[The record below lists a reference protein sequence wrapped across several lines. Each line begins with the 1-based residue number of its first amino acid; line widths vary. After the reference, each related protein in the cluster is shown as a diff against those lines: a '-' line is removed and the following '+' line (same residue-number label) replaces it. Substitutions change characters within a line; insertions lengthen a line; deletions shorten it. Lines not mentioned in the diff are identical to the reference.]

1 MIDPRELSITMSQL
15 KGAPL
20 AILCV
25 LFGVGRPLGRNE
37 LVQITTYSAGSVTA
51 GLERLEFLGLVAHS
65 SRYAGWLP
73 TAVARQ
79 LPFAMSPAEL
89 ANDDEEIGVD
99 ASDGDN
105 EVQNMYLGSSS
116 SSSLSSLSVSVS
128 LSDSETTPPEGEVQ
142 KMNLAD
148 DEPDQDAEEA
158 VALLIEAGCP
168 ERTAKRNGARDAVE
182 AALTRGWSA
191 GEVLGAVDGWLAYA
205 ETPAGQWVQHRGF
218 LAGKRIAAGQS
229 PPKLSREEESRR
241 YLEQIWA
248 ERGLS

>member
-1 MIDPRELSITMSQL
+1 MDPRELSITMAQL

-79 LPFAMSPAEL
+79 LPFAMPPAEL
-89 ANDDEEIGVD
+89 ASDDEAIEAD
-99 ASDGDN
+99 AAESNN

-128 LSDSETTPPEGEVQ
+128 LPNSETTPPEGEVQ

-148 DEPDQDAEEA
+148 DDAEEA

-168 ERTAKRNGARDAVE
+168 ERSTKRNGARDAVE
-182 AALTRGWSA
+182 AALARGWSG
-191 GEVLGAVDGWLAYA
+191 GEVLEAVEGWLAYA
-205 ETPAGQWVQHRGF
+205 ETPAGRWINHRGF
-218 LAGKRIAAGQS
+218 LAGKRIAAGIA
-229 PPKLSREEESRR
+229 PPELSREEESRR
-241 YLEQIWA
+241 YLEQVWA